1 MALAACLFA
10 VSYVQ
15 PPVPLSSRS
24 AVVRSSTL
32 QMGAPGMPAGTSGKV
47 QLPPPLSVAPDPWCL
62 PASPC
67 GAACLPRSISA
78 STRTACSGA
87 NRRARCATTRRC
99 CNQPSALAPRSRPCL
114 APRFRAHAYL
124 AGSRVQKAPLKVLTR
139 LESLGLLTSLSEA
152 GLLSSAEA
160 SGLFSKLEA
169 AGAFSAAEKLLPLAD
184 KLNVFSTLEGL
195 LLVDSSALLL
205 AALALLAGEVG
216 LITYLPDDNSAL
228 VAVQVVT
235 GVLAGAGATTLLAA
249 SALFGTLQSKN

>member
-1 MALAACLFA
+1 M
-10 VSYVQ
+10 
-15 PPVPLSSRS
+15 
-24 AVVRSSTL
+24 
-32 QMGAPGMPAGTSGKV
+32 
-47 QLPPPLSVAPDPWCL
+47 
-62 PASPC
+62 
-67 GAACLPRSISA
+67 
-78 STRTACSGA
+78 
-87 NRRARCATTRRC
+87 
-99 CNQPSALAPRSRPCL
+99 
-114 APRFRAHAYL
+114 
-124 AGSRVQKAPLKVLTR
+124 LTR
-139 LESLGLLTSLSEA
+139 LESLGLLTSLSET